1 MAIISSASGGLPGNP
16 YNHGDT
22 AHGKA
27 KGHGDREQTRASD
40 GNPRHGTADGNGT
53 GAVLRLLG
61 LSLLGVEAANTETAG
76 TRGPLP
82 KQQRVLHLTDSS
94 TTDLPHYYPNAFSI
108 KATCPILAP
117 LPVRDSP

>member
-1 MAIISSASGGLPGNP
+1 M
-16 YNHGDT
+16 
-22 AHGKA
+22 KA
-27 KGHGDREQTRASD
+27 KGHGDRKQTRASD
-40 GNPRHGTADGNGT
+40 GNPGHGTADGDGT
-53 GAVLRLLG
+53 GAVLRLSG
-61 LSLLGVEAANTETAG
+61 LSLLGVEAAGGEVAGGEAAG

-82 KQQRVLHLTDSS
+82 KQQRALHLTDSS